1 MAAGMHAQ
9 EWITTSSAC
18 WIVHQLLHGCGPSG
32 TAPTTGSKPASPASW
47 RQRTAEHFEW
57 HVFPNVNPD
66 GYEYSFMTVQENC
79 QTAPPT
85 DAGVYSTTRVLR
97 DYPHLT
103 HLTAG
108 SSTTRHPCARNFP
121 GRAPLSEP
129 ETRALADYV
138 RALRP
143 SLKVYISLHS
153 SKQMILFP
161 WGCCTEPSADHDELM
176 EIGTR
181 AANALERVHGTKFVV
196 GPISTT
202 IYMAP
207 GNSVDWAYSIGIKY
221 AFAMELRNPVQAERY
236 VRASAIVDTGEET
249 FEAIITI
256 LAEVAGRLGSGGGQP
271 SGQPQQR
278 APRPQR
284 PRAPKPSR
292 RRKLHA
298 NGSTN
303 VTVG

>member
-1 MAAGMHAQ
+1 MATTQTSGRQTESAEADEHRDQAGRPEQQHDSFSFQQFQRIDDVSPTHGPNAPRAAPHDSGRSCLRAAQINEWLARLAAAHAPAAQ
-9 EWITTSSAC
+9 VVDGGRSFEGRPIRG
-18 WIVHQLLHGCGPSG
+18 LRLFPGPD
-32 TAPTTGSKPASPASW
+32 KP
-47 RQRTAEHFEW
+47 
-57 HVFPNVNPD
+57 
-66 GYEYSFMTVQENC
+66 
-79 QTAPPT
+79 
-85 DAGVYSTTRVLR
+85 RVLI
-97 DYPHLT
+97 
-103 HLTAG
+103 
-108 SSTTRHPCARNFP
+108 
-121 GRAPLSEP
+121 E
-129 ETRALADYV
+129 AD
-138 RALRP
+138 
-143 SLKVYISLHS
+143 
-153 SKQMILFP
+153 
-161 WGCCTEPSADHDELM
+161 
-176 EIGTR
+176 
-181 AANALERVHGTKFVV
+181 
-196 GPISTT
+196 
-202 IYMAP
+202 MAP